1 MPAFE
6 DLASFIQST
15 DIARVPP
22 SIRHQTGLV
31 LADTLGAI
39 LAGWQEADVQAIAK
53 RYVDAGE
60 ASVFGQPR
68 KADAAS
74 AAFLTGFAGTAV
86 ELDEGNYA
94 AGGHPAI
101 HAIAAA
107 LAEWSVRPDLSGE
120 AFLGAVLVGYEAG
133 ARTGMATTL
142 RPAAHPHGTWGV
154 IGAAAAV
161 ARLRRFS
168 PATTLTALE
177 LAASL
182 SLATSVT
189 ASVRGSAI
197 RNIYAGAAAQNG
209 LLACDLAEAGMSSE
223 PNGIAV
229 VFGSVT
235 GSRFAHEKLVEGL
248 GERWLIAEPFLKLA
262 SSCRET
268 QGALEVMEALLEEG
282 TIDPFEIA
290 AIRVVTFAPASALK
304 ETGPVTAIGARFSIP
319 FVLAL
324 RLLHGSVWI
333 DAFAPQRLGDPAIR
347 ALAERIQVV
356 EDPAMTRR
364 LPKERPCRIEVAF
377 MDGSVKNAEKTEAL
391 GDPGR
396 PLSEGALKEKFL
408 HMVERAGLADA
419 QSAWAG
425 ARGADKIPDFEAFSR
440 LFLHG

>member
-15 DIARVPP
+15 DINRIPP

-39 LAGWQEADVQAIAK
+39 LAGWRENDVQAIGR
-53 RYVDAGE
+53 RYADAGT

-68 KADAAS
+68 KADAAT

-101 HAIAAA
+101 HAVAAT
-107 LAEWSVRPDLSGE
+107 LAEWSVRPDLPGE
-120 AFLGAVLVGYEAG
+120 QFLNAVLVGYEAG

-142 RPAAHPHGTWGV
+142 RPAVHPHGTWGV

-161 ARLRRFS
+161 ARLRGFS
-168 PATTLTALE
+168 PEATLTALE

-189 ASVRGSAI
+189 ASLRGSAI
-197 RNIYAGAAAQNG
+197 RNIYAGVAAQNG
-209 LLACDLAEAGMSSE
+209 LLACDLVQAGMSSE

-235 GSRFAHEKLVEGL
+235 GSRFAHEKLVDGL

-268 QGALEVMEALLEEG
+268 QGALEVIEGMLSEAS
-282 TIDPFEIA
+282 IDPFQIET
-290 AIRVVTFAPASALK
+290 IRVTTFAPASALK
-304 ETGPVTAIGARFSIP
+304 ETGPVTPIGARFSIP

-324 RLLHGSVWI
+324 RLMHGSVWI
-333 DAFAPQRLGDPAIR
+333 DAFGEEKLRDPAIR
-347 ALAERIQVV
+347 ALAERVRVV

-364 LPKERPCRIEVAF
+364 LPTERPCRVELS
-377 MDGSVKNAEKTEAL
+377 MTNGSVRVAERTDAF
-391 GDPGR
+391 GDPGH
-396 PLSEGALKEKFL
+396 PLPEMALKEKFL
-408 HMVERAGLADA
+408 RMADGVPDA
-419 QSAWAG
+419 EAAWIG
-425 ARGADKIPDFEAFSR
+425 ARAADKSQGFEAFSR